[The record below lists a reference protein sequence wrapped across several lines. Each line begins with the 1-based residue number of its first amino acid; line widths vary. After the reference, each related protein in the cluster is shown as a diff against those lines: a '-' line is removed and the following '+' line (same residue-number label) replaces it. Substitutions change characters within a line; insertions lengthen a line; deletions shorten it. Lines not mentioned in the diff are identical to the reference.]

1 MGQFT
6 QTDPIGLAGGM
17 NLYGFGGGDPVTYSD
32 PFGLEGCK
40 RDEPCE
46 SPIAQMWR
54 QAMNN
59 MKSSLIDAGVAALE
73 IGAGVVN
80 AITGLGDLYTA
91 AGLNPTASGSD
102 RAMAAGSLVFGV
114 GVGAAGE
121 RVTANLARTVRS
133 AQGADVAVSRV
144 GKFFRA
150 SWEVAGE
157 GGGQSRTVWVK
168 DIAPDGRTV
177 RMYHDSYDR
186 AGIFQHRKIK
196 FP

>member
-1 MGQFT
+1 MDHFT
-6 QTDPIGLAGGM
+6 QEDPIGLSGGM
-17 NLYGFGGGDPVTYSD
+17 NLYGFAAGDPITFSD
-32 PFGLEGCK
+32 PFGLAGCK

-54 QAMNN
+54 QAMDNI
-59 MKSSLIDAGVAALE
+59 KSSLIDVGVAVAE
-73 IGAGVVN
+73 AGAGLVN
-80 AITGLGDLYTA
+80 AVTGLGDLYTA
-91 AGLNPTASGSD
+91 AGLNPAASGSD
-102 RAMAAGSLVFGV
+102 RAMAAGSLIFTAGS
-114 GVGAAGE
+114 AAGG
-121 RVTANLARTVRS
+121 RVAANLARTLKG

-157 GGGQSRTVWVK
+157 SGGQSRTVWVK